1 VYVPSCVWWSVFC
14 FFILKSVV
22 MLHKGG
28 NYFYVLRNVLYFELR
43 TENIAVKTHGLIAIY
58 IVHSVPTKLQFQEIS
73 IKLCFFFFF

>member
-1 VYVPSCVWWSVFC
+1 
-14 FFILKSVV
+14 

-58 IVHSVPTKLQFQEIS
+58 IVHSVPTKLQFQESS
-73 IKLCFFFFF
+73 IKLCFFFFFNVSTQEGEWGFELETFIS